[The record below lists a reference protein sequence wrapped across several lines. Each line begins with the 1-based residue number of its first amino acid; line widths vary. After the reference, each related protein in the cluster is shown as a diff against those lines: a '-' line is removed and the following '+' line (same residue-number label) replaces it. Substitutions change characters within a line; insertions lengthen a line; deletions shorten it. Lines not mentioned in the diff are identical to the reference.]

1 MGGQHHAPAALP
13 PEKTGTYFIG
23 SRVGLR
29 APLDGMENLA
39 STQTPPLYHPDRNEL
54 LY

>member
-1 MGGQHHAPAALP
+1 MGVQHHVPAALP

-23 SRVGLR
+23 GQVGLG
-29 APLDGMENLA
+29 AAMDGMENLA
-39 STQTPPLYHPDRNEL
+39 PTRVPFLYRPAQNEL